1 MTLGEKLSVFQYEV
15 VITPDVMQDTY
26 LIHSIMRSIKKK
38 MDSLLGLYVISGR
51 SLYTNVDLEESLLL
65 QTTFRSL
72 EYTVLINVESKAHFS
87 GDSLSSAKMEDHHV
101 IFNLINIILKQA
113 FRDTDLR
120 QIGKQPRFFD
130 VTKAVEVEGSGLQAC
145 PGFRASA
152 FNYQSGLYLVLDNIN
167 KFLSNASCLERIRE
181 IQMDERIREKD
192 EKIIS
197 EFRFKSV
204 IGNWGNKKA
213 YIVHDIDFEKN
224 PFTRFFDD
232 HKGDK
237 MSIAEYFLKT
247 YELKVTD
254 RKQPLFVV
262 KINGKLCHLPTEFCS
277 IDGVPQ

>member
-1 MTLGEKLSVFQYEV
+1 MTLGEKLSFYQYEV
-15 VITPDVMQDTY
+15 CITPDVIQDAY

-38 MDSLLGLYVISGR
+38 MDSLLGLYVVSGR

-72 EYTVLINVESKAHFS
+72 EYTVLINVESKAHFT

-130 VTKAVEVEGSGLQAC
+130 VSKAIEVEGSGLQAC

-181 IQMDERIREKD
+181 IQADERIRDKD
-192 EKIIS
+192 EKINS
-197 EFRFKSV
+197 EFRYKSV

-254 RKQPLFVV
+254 K
-262 KINGKLCHLPTEFCS
+262 K
-277 IDGVPQ
+277 